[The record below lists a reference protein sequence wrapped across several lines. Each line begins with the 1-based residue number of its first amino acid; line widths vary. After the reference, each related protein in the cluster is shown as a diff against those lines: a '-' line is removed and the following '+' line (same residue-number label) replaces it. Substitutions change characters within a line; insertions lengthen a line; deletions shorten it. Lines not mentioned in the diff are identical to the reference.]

1 MINLRK
7 YLSTTFEFSLSEIEQ
22 IATCFAIKKL
32 KKKDFFLKS
41 GQYCQSVAF
50 VEKGSFIY
58 YQNIEGEE
66 KICDFAF
73 EDDWVTYY
81 KSLLG
86 KIPADINIKALEDAE
101 IYLLNFEKIREL
113 SNDIPKVLQMRSMM
127 AEQYFTKS
135 AQRAANLT
143 TLDAKGRY
151 EALLDEMP
159 HIHQR
164 VPQYHIASYLGI
176 KPQSLSR
183 IRAQK

>member
-1 MINLRK
+1 MDNLTQ
-7 YLSTTFEFSLSEIEQ
+7 YIQTTFGFTDNEVQKILECFSP
-22 IATCFAIKKL
+22 KNL
-32 KKKDFFLKS
+32 KKNDFFLKS
-41 GQYCQSVAF
+41 GQYCQNVAF
-50 VEKGSFIY
+50 VAKGDFIY
-58 YQNIEGEE
+58 FQNVDGEE

-73 EDDWVTYY
+73 ENDWVTYY

-86 KIPADINIKALEDAE
+86 KIPSDMNIKALQDAE
-101 IYLLNFEKIREL
+101 IYLLDFEKMKEL
-113 SNDIPKVLQMRSMM
+113 SNDLPKVLQMRSMM

-135 AQRAANLT
+135 AQRAANFT

-151 EALLDEMP
+151 EALLNEIP

-164 VPQYHIASYLGI
+164 VPQYNIASYLGI

>member
-1 MINLRK
+1 MKNLFPYIK
-7 YLSTTFEFSLSEIEQ
+7 TSFDFSQAETDQIISCFELMEV
-22 IATCFAIKKL
+22 

-41 GQYCQSVAF
+41 GQFCKHVAF

-58 YQNIEGEE
+58 FQNIDGEE

-73 EDDWVTYY
+73 ENDWVTYY

-86 KIPADINIKALEDAE
+86 NIPADINIRALEDSE
-101 IYLLNFEKIREL
+101 IYLLDMAKMKEL
-113 SNDIPKVLQMRSMM
+113 STTLPKVLTMRSTM

-135 AQRAANLT
+135 AQRATDLT

-151 EALLDEMP
+151 NALLEEIP
-159 HIHQR
+159 FIHNR
-164 VPQYHIASYLGI
+164 VPQYYIASYLGI